1 MDLYVRPPESLSTSG
16 DMIQNW
22 QKWKKDFMI
31 FMEASNCINKPKNH
45 QAYLLRTYIGKM
57 GQDIIEK
64 LVSNNL
70 KERDDMNI
78 LLAKLD
84 KHFCH
89 HKNEVI
95 ERYNFF
101 NSNKKPDESIE
112 DYIVNLK
119 NKAKDCNFG
128 KMTDSL
134 IRDKIILEFK
144 NKQLRQKLFNVENL
158 NLSRL
163 VSIFNE
169 HASTMR
175 KDQQNVPKKT
185 NNIDNVSDDDI
196 KNRNGE
202 ASSSNRNEKSVNIQ
216 NRKNCSKCNQ
226 RHPMRA
232 CPAWGLKC
240 EKCGKYNHYTN
251 CCPYKFIEKKEINEK
266 TNSLNVNPQRDNQQC
281 PTAPPI
287 SDIDHVYPNL
297 NYVRSQEAMNTINW
311 SYMENRSN
319 ENFQRSAAPQHPN
332 MDQRTSNMENK
343 PHKTSNSD
351 CRLS

>member
-1 MDLYVRPPESLSTSG
+1 MDFYVRPPEPLSNSG
-16 DMIQNW
+16 DMVQNW

-31 FMEASNCINKPKNH
+31 FMKASNCINKPKNY

-64 LVSNNL
+64 IVSDL

-89 HKNEVI
+89 QKNEVI

-112 DYIVNLK
+112 DYIVDLK
-119 NKAKDCNFG
+119 NKAKYCNFG
-128 KMTDSL
+128 NKTEGL
-134 IRDKIILEFK
+134 IRDKIIIELK
-144 NKQLRQKLFNVENL
+144 NKQLRKKLFNVENL

-169 HASTMR
+169 HMSTMQ
-175 KDQQNVPKKT
+175 KNQQDVPKKT
-185 NNIDNVSDDDI
+185 NNKIDNVSDNDI
-196 KNRNGE
+196 KNRNEE
-202 ASSSNRNEKSVNIQ
+202 AGNSSRNEKSINIQ
-216 NRKNCSKCNQ
+216 NRKNCSRCNQ
-226 RHPMRA
+226 RHPIRA

-251 CCPYKFIEKKEINEK
+251 CCPYKFTEKKEINEK
-266 TNSLNVNPQRDNQQC
+266 TTSLNVNPQRDNEQC
-281 PTAPPI
+281 PTAPPM
-287 SDIDHVYPNL
+287 SDVAHIYPNL

-311 SYMENRSN
+311 SWMENRSN
-319 ENFQRSAAPQHPN
+319 ENLQRNVASQHPN
-332 MDQRTSNMENK
+332 TDQRTSNMENK
-343 PHKTSNSD
+343 PHKTSNNE